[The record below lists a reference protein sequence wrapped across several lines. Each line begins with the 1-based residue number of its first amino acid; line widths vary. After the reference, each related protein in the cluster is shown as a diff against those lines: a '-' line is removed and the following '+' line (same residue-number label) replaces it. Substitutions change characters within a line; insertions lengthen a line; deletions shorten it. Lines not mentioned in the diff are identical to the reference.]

1 MQQVTTFLPAYKH
14 QEWVFLLTGTQKSP
28 DYSLLVPERNL
39 VDILFKLAMSLMM
52 TGVSLT

>member
-28 DYSLLVPERNL
+28 DYSLLVPKRNL